1 MKARLRSRH
10 RQYTDEMERFFVIFI
25 LFFTGRVDVEDAW
38 LVLFAEG
45 VACPAQQGAVV
56 AFRLDA
62 VVDDAG
68 RRRRVERVG
77 RRHVDQ
83 FQRRVQLPAE
93 GQPGRRL
100 GVDGARHFDQFV
112 ARRTEHALLARPA
125 LRSDCVCQ

>member
-93 GQPGRRL
+93 G
-100 GVDGARHFDQFV
+100 
-112 ARRTEHALLARPA
+112 
-125 LRSDCVCQ
+125 